1 MTGAL
6 SCGRSRNLSP
16 LLLRWFSP
24 EGRDVRRRLPV
35 CRAGRRD
42 TLSRPWRSR
51 GSTAVLRGAD
61 GGGKAVPAVGAGL
74 DTRDV
79 GAARV
84 AAGLARKGS
93 LRGRDLTSVSGRSMR
108 DAGVP
113 RAGPVSAPR
122 LCRRRACREM
132 SSSTTTTV
140 SAPSTVSPSLQTA
153 RALASAS
160 RRTWSS
166 GDSSACKVSSTSAG
180 RAVNSI
186 PAFERISFRRGD
198 ADARATRRSAG
209 IEPTSKRSSPTSR
222 SSTNSTRQMSSR
234 WRK

>member
-51 GSTAVLRGAD
+51 GSTAALRGAD

-93 LRGRDLTSVSGRSMR
+93 LRGRDVTSVSGRSMQAVCGPCGE
-108 DAGVP
+108 AGW
-113 RAGPVSAPR
+113 S
-122 LCRRRACREM
+122 REG
-132 SSSTTTTV
+132 
-140 SAPSTVSPSLQTA
+140 
-153 RALASAS
+153 
-160 RRTWSS
+160 RT
-166 GDSSACKVSSTSAG
+166 G
-180 RAVNSI
+180 
-186 PAFERISFRRGD
+186 RRGMAACVHRAHLCGEAVAFGIGGYDVD
-198 ADARATRRSAG
+198 AAQGIAG
-209 IEPTSKRSSPTSR
+209 LMRTGREPL
-222 SSTNSTRQMSSR
+222 
-234 WRK
+234 